1 MLVHVFADLCHKKI
15 SYCHDSL
22 IISPKVKIK
31 GDSTML
37 QIVLQNLLEN
47 AWKFTGKHPAARIEF
62 GVTDMDG
69 KAVYFVRDDGVGFDM
84 QYADRLF
91 QPFKRMHT
99 ETEYPGLGI
108 GLAIAHR
115 IIIRHGGRMWA
126 KGNVEQGATFYFFSL

>member
-1 MLVHVFADLCHKKI
+1 M
-15 SYCHDSL
+15 
-22 IISPKVKIK
+22 P
-31 GDSTML
+31 T
-37 QIVLQNLLEN
+37 
-47 AWKFTGKHPAARIEF
+47 
-62 GVTDMDG
+62 
-69 KAVYFVRDDGVGFDM
+69 DDGVGFDM

-126 KGNVEQGATFYFFSL
+126 KGNVEQGATFYFSL